1 MGRAERGPLGGLL
14 EGRIDYE
21 DDLNTKLINAGD
33 APPGNQREAV
43 VALRAS
49 APKVRSIRW
58 HRGAYHL
65 FFDRFAPN
73 PAKVSARFVA
83 LGFDQPLRL
92 HVSGPEEGI
101 LLWPRPNA

>member
-1 MGRAERGPLGGLL
+1 MPRRAGIWYRAHPLFQSPKAQV
-14 EGRIDYE
+14 RHHMRH
-21 DDLNTKLINAGD
+21 AC
-33 APPGNQREAV
+33 PPRSRPTTTYPPRHGAQRPAEHI
-43 VALRAS
+43 
-49 APKVRSIRW
+49 IRK
-58 HRGAYHL
+58 AYHL